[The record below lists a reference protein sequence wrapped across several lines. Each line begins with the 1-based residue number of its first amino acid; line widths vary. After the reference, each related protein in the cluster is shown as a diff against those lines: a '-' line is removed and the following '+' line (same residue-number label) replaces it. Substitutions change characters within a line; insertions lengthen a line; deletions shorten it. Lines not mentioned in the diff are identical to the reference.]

1 MNRVKKIVSFSIVF
15 AALTAR
21 VLAQELTFNGYLNSG
36 IGVINSD
43 AKDADTI
50 VKAYAV
56 DAWQN
61 AYRIRLNGAY
71 TNADKT
77 AGVNFRFQ
85 TQAKQGLAVQSGI
98 DVYAFSIPYFY
109 GWVQFLNGIFTA
121 SGGLVDDGTW
131 AAGDYWIID
140 DAGEGIGVQLRA
152 KPLKELELG
161 VGAYLASQ
169 LGSGDNNALAIT
181 DFSKLALKAGDVK
194 YVYSGSFT
202 LPNVFRAGASFR
214 WKNKAGHNGTDI
226 ANGYVYDGRQESS
239 ALLGDIRLLAVKNLT
254 ALAAF
259 SFDKIED
266 FDAVGN
272 IIFSETFA
280 YKADALNIGL
290 NAVQFLYNRRVN
302 NEKVDYDPGLLF
314 NLWGSYAIDRVVP
327 RLDLAYFT
335 GGQSNT
341 ANAKLAYDRHGYT
354 DKPGVKDNDDDYTTI
369 GIRPSVKFN
378 FNSNTFIE
386 LGDVINIDTVNFD
399 AGSPYA
405 DSDDAGKKNRI
416 TNVFYIDLKW
426 SF

>member
-1 MNRVKKIVSFSIVF
+1 MAPNEEKMNRIPKIVSFSIVF

-21 VLAQELTFNGYLNSG
+21 VLAQELTFNGYVNSG

-61 AYRIRLNGAY
+61 AYRIRLNGTY

-85 TQAKQGLAVQSGI
+85 SQSKI
-98 DVYAFSIPYFY
+98 DASALNIPYFY

-131 AAGDYWIID
+131 ATADYWIID
-140 DAGEGIGVQLRA
+140 DAGEGIGVLLKA
-152 KPLKELELG
+152 KPFAGLDLG

-169 LGSGDNNALAIT
+169 LGGGDNNALAIT
-181 DFSKLALKAGDVK
+181 DFSKLVLKAGDVK

-202 LPNVFRAGASFR
+202 LPDVFRAGASFR
-214 WKNKAGHNGTDI
+214 WKNKAGHNGTAI
-226 ANGYVYDGRQESS
+226 ADGYVYDGRQESS
-239 ALLGDIRLLAVKNLT
+239 ALLGDIRLLAVQNLT
-254 ALAAF
+254 AAAAF

-266 FDAVGN
+266 FDAAGN
-272 IIFSETFA
+272 IVFSETFG
-280 YKADALNIGL
+280 YKAGGLNIGL
-290 NAVQFLYNRRVN
+290 NAVQFLYNRSVA
-302 NEKVDYDPGLLF
+302 NEKIDCDPGLLF
-314 NLWGSYAIDRVVP
+314 NIWGSYAIGSVVP
-327 RLDLAYFT
+327 RLDFVYFA

-341 ANAKLAYDRHGYT
+341 ANAKLGYDRHGYT
-354 DKPGVKDNDDDYTTI
+354 DKPGVKDADDDYSTI

-378 FNSNTFIE
+378 FNSSTFIE
-386 LGDVINIDTVNFD
+386 LGDAINIDAVNFD
-399 AGSPYA
+399 VNSPYA

-416 TNVFYIDLKW
+416 TNVFYVDLKW